1 MRKVELKMNF
11 EKLKLLTDCGFCENS
26 IKSIEC
32 STKKLYFV
40 FIRNFTKHPV
50 CDYSAKQFDTQ
61 SLKIK
66 LAFST
71 KENPTK

>member
-11 EKLKLLTDCGFCENS
+11 EKLKLLTDCG

-40 FIRNFTKHPV
+40 FIQNFTKHPV

-61 SLKIK
+61 WLEIK
-66 LAFST
+66 LDFST